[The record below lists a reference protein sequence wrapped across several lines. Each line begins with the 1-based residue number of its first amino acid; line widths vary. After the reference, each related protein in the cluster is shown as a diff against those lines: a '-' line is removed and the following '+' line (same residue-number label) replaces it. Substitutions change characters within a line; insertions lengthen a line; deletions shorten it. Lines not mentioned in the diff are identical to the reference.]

1 MTREMS
7 KRSEL
12 AFKFKAI
19 ENDWKELE
27 LDGLELDGLE
37 LDGLE

>member
-1 MTREMS
+1 MS

-12 AFKFKAI
+12 AFNFKAI
-19 ENDWKELE
+19 ENGWKELE
-27 LDGLELDGLE
+27 LDGLELDNGLE